1 MGGYTPDSLVTVGP
15 FTHRPDGDHVI
26 LGDVD
31 RQVFVAV
38 PAEGLDILVAL
49 AAGHTVGQA
58 ARIYEDKYHE
68 TADIEDFLEALEQ
81 EGFIG
86 GASAVDAGDIPE
98 VRQAH
103 WRWRFEWLSPKVAQR
118 LVSWPVLA
126 ACGLLVAV
134 GVALVADDPTVLPK
148 AGNALLFPHHFA
160 ALTWAWILLANLG
173 LLAHE
178 LGHVV
183 AARAAG
189 SRAGLGISNQLWM
202 IVAQT
207 DMSAIWLSPRRQRY
221 VAFAIGMIVDA
232 VSAVFLIAFVWS
244 AHRGWIGPPEW
255 AVLLAT
261 AVIVAPLAR
270 IIWQFCFFL
279 RTDVYYMIA
288 TALSCKNLMTDTDD
302 YLRNLWAR
310 ARRAPHRVDQSGIP
324 PKEMRVIRWYSVL
337 WFFGRLVSI
346 VTYAFLILPVLWGY
360 TYQFILLVT
369 GNRTRF
375 TSWDFAT
382 IGILVIL
389 INGGGL
395 VMWLRG
401 LYRGG
406 RERRRLNKERRTDGT
421 KGAPEPAGIV

>member
-1 MGGYTPDSLVTVGP
+1 MGRYTPDSPVTVRP
-15 FTHRPDGDHVI
+15 FTHRSDGDTVI
-26 LGDVD
+26 LGDVN
-31 RQVFVAV
+31 RQVFVAI
-38 PAEGLDILVAL
+38 PAEGLDILTAL
-49 AAGHTVGQA
+49 AAGRTVGQA
-58 ARIYEDKYHE
+58 ARMYEEKYHE

-81 EGFIG
+81 EGFVG
-86 GASAVDAGDIPE
+86 GFAAVDAGDVPE

-103 WRWRFEWLSPKVAQR
+103 WGWRFEWLTPRIAQL
-118 LVSWPVLA
+118 LVSLPVLA
-126 ACGLLVAV
+126 ACGVLVAV
-134 GVALVADDPTVLPK
+134 GVALGVDDPTVLPK

-173 LLAHE
+173 LFAHE
-178 LGHVV
+178 VGHVV

-189 SRAGLGISNQLWM
+189 SRAGIGISNQLWM

-207 DMSAIWLSPRRQRY
+207 DMTAIWLSPKRQRY
-221 VAFAIGMIVDA
+221 LAFAIGMIVDA
-232 VSAVFLIAFVWS
+232 VSAVFLIAFVWV
-244 AHRGWIGPPEW
+244 AHRGWISPPEW

-279 RTDVYYMIA
+279 RTDVYYIIA
-288 TALSCKNLMTDTDD
+288 TAFSCKNLMADTDD

-310 ARRAPHRVDQSGIP
+310 ARRSPHRVDQSGIP

-337 WFFGRLVSI
+337 WFFGRLVSCVI
-346 VTYAFLILPVLWGY
+346 YAVLVLPVLWGY

-382 IGILVIL
+382 VGILVIL

-406 RERRRLNKERRTDGT
+406 RERRRLSNAGRVGAT
-421 KGAPEPAGIV
+421 KSAPEPARIG